1 VIVKCNVWQEG
12 ANHEGVKPSHV
23 AWLGELDRI
32 VTTGFSRMRERKF
45 AVYDSRDLSKPLTTN
60 TLDSSTGIVIPLYDN
75 DARVLYLAGKV
86 PSPLHIPR

>member
-1 VIVKCNVWQEG
+1 MPRNVWQEG

-75 DARVLYLAGKV
+75 DARILYLAGKV
-86 PSPLHIPR
+86 PPRLHIPS